1 MLAVVS
7 LITIQ
12 FEQINCTVSFC
23 SQATGSK
30 IFKYVRVRNCVPMD
44 VVSTV
49 KGNIS
54 SELYDFVLLVDG
66 PDSREPEWVLNC
78 CAALHYNDI
87 STRTNLIGLLADD
100 LCMTDEQTGLAV
112 SGAQRAWIRQ
122 CIEQANREVVGA
134 IAKKGDDAPP
144 QQSEASSNSC
154 NSADNAIVDPTAA
167 PKPH

>member
-7 LITIQ
+7 LIMIQ

-30 IFKYVRVRNCVPMD
+30 IFKYIRARNCVPMD

-49 KGNIS
+49 KGSIS

-78 CAALHYNDI
+78 CAALRYNDI
-87 STRTNLIGLLADD
+87 STRTDLIGLLADD
-100 LCMTDEQTGLAV
+100 LCMTDELTGLAV
-112 SGAQRAWIRQ
+112 SGAQRAFIAGALSRQ
-122 CIEQANREVVGA
+122 TENLLG
-134 IAKKGDDAPP
+134 P
-144 QQSEASSNSC
+144 
-154 NSADNAIVDPTAA
+154 
-167 PKPH
+167 

>member
-1 MLAVVS
+1 M
-7 LITIQ
+7 IQ

-30 IFKYVRVRNCVPMD
+30 IFKYIRARNCVPMD

-78 CAALHYNDI
+78 CAALRYNDI
-87 STRTNLIGLLADD
+87 STRTDLIGLMADD
-100 LCMTDEQTGLAV
+100 LCMAEETLGLAV
-112 SGAQRAWIRQ
+112 SGAQRAFMRR
-122 CIEQANREVVGA
+122 CIEKANREFVGV
-134 IAKKGDDAPP
+134 IAKQGDDAPP
-144 QQSEASSNSC
+144 QRSEASAIKTLVDTIKNEEARNS
-154 NSADNAIVDPTAA
+154 V
-167 PKPH
+167 